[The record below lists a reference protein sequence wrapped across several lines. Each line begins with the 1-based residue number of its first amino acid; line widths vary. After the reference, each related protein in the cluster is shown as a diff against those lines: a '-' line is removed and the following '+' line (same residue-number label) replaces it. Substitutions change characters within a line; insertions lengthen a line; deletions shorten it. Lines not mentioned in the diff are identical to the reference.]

1 MEASRTRTVFVG
13 AIVVFLFAALLSRL
27 WFLQVVEGPELSQ
40 EARAQGVR
48 VVFTDAPRG
57 RILDRNGHVLVDNRI
72 ARAVTVDRDIYRDLT
87 GTERNELMARLS
99 EVLGVRKSRLE
110 RRMNSDQYD
119 RLRPVPVADDVSEAD
134 AIRISEHLEDF
145 PGVEID
151 LVPVRTYPYGETAA
165 HVLGYAAE
173 ISDDELAARASAGYH
188 QGDLIGKTGVEAAY
202 EVDLR
207 GERGE
212 VPLLVDADGRVIGQ
226 VGEEVP
232 SSAGS
237 DVYLTLDI
245 DIQRTAE
252 AQLAEQM
259 ELAHSTCVDRDACP
273 GPLYNAPVG
282 CVVVLDAHTGDV
294 VAMASNPT
302 YDPAVFVDGISGE
315 ELEAL
320 NNEENHYPL
329 FNYCTQGEYAPG
341 SVWKPITA
349 LAGLRAGVINL
360 GDTIPDP
367 TGCFVYGNNDDR
379 YCNYGRQ
386 GYGRANLYQALVKS
400 VNVFFYQ
407 VGAWLWAETA
417 PDVDEMIQQVA
428 REFGFD
434 QPTGIELSERDG
446 RVPDQAWLTEAH
458 ELYPDAFPNDTWL
471 GGYTVHLAIGQSELL
486 VTPLQLARAYA
497 GIATGD
503 TLPVPHLGGEIT
515 APGDPT
521 DVRREIQPEPGHVQ
535 IDPAQHDLIMSAL
548 RGVVANSGSGD
559 GFTGTAFTVFDGQF
573 PLAQYPVAGKTG
585 TAQRTGHQSTSLFA
599 GVLPADGT
607 EYVVVSVVEE
617 GGTGG
622 TTAAPIVRDVM
633 RVMIGEDPP
642 PPDPVEAAEAA
653 EGATGPGAIDVG
665 EGTGTAPADTT
676 TTTVPVATT
685 VADTPSGRRIPSRRR
700 DGGCD
705 AGAAPP
711 QPRPTGRPR
720 HARYPRRARGGS
732 P

>member
-1 MEASRTRTVFVG
+1 MEASRTRTLFVG
-13 AIVVFLFAALLSRL
+13 VVVVLLFAALLSRL
-27 WFLQVVEGPELSQ
+27 WFLQVVEGPQLSEQ
-40 EARAQGVR
+40 ATEQGVR
-48 VVFTDAPRG
+48 VVFEEAPRG

-72 ARAVTVDRDIYRDLT
+72 ARAVTVDRDVYGDMSV
-87 GTERNELMARLS
+87 TERNELMARLS
-99 EVLGVRKSRLE
+99 QVLGVRKSRLE

-134 AIRISEHLEDF
+134 AIRISEHAEDF

-165 HVLGYAAE
+165 HILGYAAE
-173 ISDDELAARASAGYH
+173 ISDDELAARASSGYD

-207 GERGE
+207 GEPGE

-232 SSAGS
+232 SSAGF

-245 DIQRTAE
+245 DVQRAAE

-259 ELAHSTCVDRDACP
+259 EIARRTCTQNPCT
-273 GPLYNAPVG
+273 GEFYNAPAG
-282 CVVVLDAHTGDV
+282 CVVVLDAHSGDV

-302 YDPAVFVDGISGE
+302 YDPAVFVDGISAD

-320 NNEENHYPL
+320 NNDENHDPL
-329 FNYCTQGEYAPG
+329 LNRCTQGEYAPG

-349 LAGLRAGVINL
+349 LAGIRAGVVDRNT
-360 GDTIPDP
+360 TIPDP
-367 TGCFVYGNNDDR
+367 TGCFTYGTDNR
-379 YCNYGRQ
+379 SYCNFSRI
-386 GYGRANLYQALVKS
+386 GYGPASLYQALVRS
-400 VNVFFYQ
+400 INVYFYNI
-407 VGAWLWAETA
+407 GARLWDQDH
-417 PDVDEMIQQVA
+417 PLDESIQTVA
-428 REFGFD
+428 GEFGFD
-434 QPTGIELSERDG
+434 QPTGIELTEGDG

-458 ELYPDAFPNDTWL
+458 QLYPDAFPNDDWF
-471 GGYTVHLAIGQSELL
+471 GGFTVHLAIGQSELL

-497 GIATGD
+497 GLANGD
-503 TLPVPHLGGEIT
+503 TLPVPHLGGEVT
-515 APGDPT
+515 APGDPI
-521 DVRREIQPEPGHVQ
+521 DVVREIQPEPGHVQ
-535 IDPAQHDLIMSAL
+535 IDPADHELIMSAL

-559 GFTGTAFTVFDGQF
+559 GFTGTAFLVFDGQF

-585 TAQRTGHQSTSLFA
+585 TAQRTGYQSTSLFA

-607 EYVVVSVVEE
+607 DYVVMSVVEE

-633 RVMIGEDPP
+633 RVIIGEDPP

-653 EGATGPGAIDVG
+653 EGATNPGAIDVG
-665 EGTGTAPADTT
+665 GDTGTVPADPTT
-676 TTTVPVATT
+676 TPVAVPTT
-685 VADTPSGRRIPSRRR
+685 IADTPSGRRRRSCR
-700 DGGCD
+700 EGD
-705 AGAAPP
+705 
-711 QPRPTGRPR
+711 R
-720 HARYPRRARGGS
+720 S
-732 P
+732 

>member
-1 MEASRTRTVFVG
+1 MEASRTRTVIVG

-27 WFLQVVEGPELSQ
+27 WFLQVVEGPQLSE

-48 VVFTDAPRG
+48 VVYTDAPRG

-87 GTERNELMARLS
+87 GVERNELMARLS

-173 ISDDELAARASAGYH
+173 ISDEELAARASAGYR

-259 ELAHSTCVDRDACP
+259 EIARRTCTTNPCSSE
-273 GPLYNAPVG
+273 LYNAPAG
-282 CVVVLDAHTGDV
+282 CVVVLDAQTGDV

-302 YDPAVFVDGISGE
+302 YVAAEFVEGISAD

-320 NNEENHYPL
+320 NNEQNHFPL
-329 FNYCTQGEYAPG
+329 LNRCTQGEYAPG

-349 LAGLRAGVINL
+349 LAGIRAGVIHRST
-360 GDTIPDP
+360 TIPDS
-367 TGCFVYGNNDDR
+367 TGCFTYGTIDNT
-379 YCNYGRQ
+379 YCNFSRI
-386 GYGRANLYQALVKS
+386 GYGRASLYQALVKS
-400 VNVFFYQ
+400 VNVYFYN
-407 VGAWLWAETA
+407 VGAMLWSQEQ
-417 PDVDEMIQQVA
+417 PIDESIQAVA

-434 QPTGIELSERDG
+434 APTGFELTEGDG
-446 RVPDQAWLTEAH
+446 RVPDREWLRQAH
-458 ELYPDAFPNDTWL
+458 ENYPDAFPYEDWL

-497 GIATGD
+497 GLATGG
-503 TLPVPHLGGEIT
+503 TLPVPHLGGDIT
-515 APGDPT
+515 APGDPA

-535 IDPAQHDLIMSAL
+535 IDPADQELIMSAL

-573 PLAQYPVAGKTG
+573 PLGQYPVAGKTG

-607 EYVVVSVVEE
+607 DYVVVSVVEE

-653 EGATGPGAIDVG
+653 EDAVDPGTVDVG
-665 EGTGTAPADTT
+665 DGTGTVPADPT
-676 TTTVPVATT
+676 TTTVAIPTT
-685 VADTPSGRRIPSRRR
+685 VADTPSGRRVPSRRR
-700 DGGCD
+700 DGDSGG
-705 AGAAPP
+705 GAAPRR
-711 QPRPTGRPR
+711 PRLGGRP
-720 HARYPRRARGGS
+720 HGVRRARGGS